1 MKLKWICSPLLA
13 SSLWVEAGSSLP
25 AHRYEIQGFGT
36 PVGVEAISQLAIQGR
51 KLRMNGQEMR
61 SRGDWASGTQRVYS
75 LAEGR
80 ALIIIGKEGDA
91 SYYDLTG
98 TRLVRMHETGVVL
111 TRTLSRFATLGW
123 PQHNPDLRVFP
134 EISAVLSARS
144 GELQIYRLGSYAAEG
159 LLLVSPDGQRS
170 VSQSSHGAVLVYGLD
185 GRLQAGLWPDAQ
197 TLAEAKE
204 QEWAEIRQMVAPGG
218 MFEKAQS
225 GHVESYVTY
234 KWVEKNFSWYQKAGQ
249 WQLQGLGLNS
259 EAEVPSRDIGKHI
272 ENSFEHFIATGN
284 PLPWRNFHLDH
295 PGLVNGANQAN
306 DSGVLATSFDLVRPL
321 SVLGVTVRGI
331 DMPNLQLRLFSTQSV
346 TEAEAAMVRF
356 FASRGMQ
363 IQRVNEIYL
372 RISGGATPL
381 FALLQSAEPPYKSA
395 LTVMRYAGHG
405 CGECSNE

>member
-1 MKLKWICSPLLA
+1 MKVKWICSLLLT
-13 SSLWVEAGSSLP
+13 SPLWVEASSSLP
-25 AHRYEIQGFGT
+25 APGYEIQGFGK
-36 PVGVEAISQLAIQGR
+36 PVSLEAISQLAMQGR

-61 SRGDWASGTQRVYS
+61 SRGDWLNSTRRVYS

-98 TRLVRMHETGVVL
+98 TRLLRMHETGVAL
-111 TRTLSRFATLGW
+111 TRTLSQFATLGW
-123 PQHNPDLRVFP
+123 PQHNPDMRVFP

-144 GELQIYRLGSYAAEG
+144 GALQTYRLGSHATAG

-170 VSQSSHGAVLVYGLD
+170 VSQNSNGAILVYGRD
-185 GRLQAGLWPDAQ
+185 GQLQAGLWPDAQ
-197 TLAEAKE
+197 ILAEAKE
-204 QEWAEIRQMVAPGG
+204 QRWAEIRQLVAPGG

-234 KWVEKNFSWYQKAGQ
+234 KWVEQNFSWYQKAGQ

-259 EAEVPSRDIGKHI
+259 EAEAHSRDIGKYI
-272 ENSFEHFIATGN
+272 ENSFEHLIATGN
-284 PLPWRNFHLDH
+284 PLPWRNFHPDH
-295 PGLVNGANQAN
+295 PGLVHGEGAAN
-306 DSGVLATSFDLVRPL
+306 DADALATSFDLVRPVP
-321 SVLGVTVRGI
+321 VLGVTVTGI
-331 DMPNLQLRLFSTQSV
+331 DMPDLQLRLFSTQSV
-346 TEAEAAMVRF
+346 AEAEAGMVRF

-363 IQRVNEIYL
+363 VERVNEIYL
-372 RISGGATPL
+372 RLSGGATPL
-381 FALLQSAEPPYKSA
+381 FALLQAAEPPYKSA

>member
-1 MKLKWICSPLLA
+1 MKLKWICSLLLA
-13 SSLWVEAGSSLP
+13 SPLWVEASNALP
-25 AHRYEIQGFGT
+25 VPGYEIQGFGT
-36 PVGVEAISQLAIQGR
+36 PVGVEAISQLAMQGR

-61 SRGDWASGTQRVYS
+61 SRGDWLNGTRRVYS

-98 TRLVRMHETGVVL
+98 TRLLRMHETGVAL

-123 PQHNPDLRVFP
+123 PQHNPDIRVFP

-170 VSQSSHGAVLVYGLD
+170 VSQSSNGAVLVYGLD
-185 GRLQAGLWPDAQ
+185 GQLQAGLWPDEQ
-197 TLAEAKE
+197 ILAEARE
-204 QEWAEIRQMVAPGG
+204 QRWAEIRQMVAPGG
-218 MFEKAQS
+218 IFEKAQS
-225 GHVESYVTY
+225 GHVESYITY
-234 KWVEKNFSWYQKAGQ
+234 KWVEKNFSWYQKAGR

-259 EAEVPSRDIGKHI
+259 EAEAPSRDIGKHI
-272 ENSFEHFIATGN
+272 ENSFEHFIVTGN

-295 PGLVNGANQAN
+295 PGLVNDASQVN
-306 DSGVLATSFDLVRPL
+306 DSEVLATSFDLVRPL
-321 SVLGVTVRGI
+321 SVLGVTVKGI

-363 IQRVNEIYL
+363 IERVNEIYL